1 MLDSLGRV
9 LALLIAA
16 EAAAVLIE
24 APVPGAALGLVAL
37 ALVFALTG
45 GPDQDM
51 RRLFDMLA
59 PHAPLLFVPAAVGV
73 VANLDT
79 LVLFWAAFTAAIIL
93 GTSAV
98 LVVTALSAQ
107 ALLRPAEER
116 PAEERA
122 A

>member
-1 MLDSLGRV
+1 MIDSLARV

-16 EAAAVLIE
+16 EAAAVLMA
-24 APVPGAALGLVAL
+24 APVPGAALGLIAL
-37 ALVFALTG
+37 ALIFAVTG
-45 GPDQDM
+45 GPDPDIA
-51 RRLFDMLA
+51 RLFDMVA

-79 LVLFWAAFTAAIIL
+79 LVLFWAAFAAAIIF

-107 ALLRPAEER
+107 ALLRPVEER
-116 PAEERA
+116 PA
-122 A
+122 

>member
-107 ALLRPAEER
+107 ALLRPAKEQ
-116 PAEERA
+116 PA
-122 A
+122 